1 MADRV
6 QSVGR
11 GPAARAWARFRQ
23 HRFGLAGLVTLALLA
38 ALCFSAGWIA
48 EALGSDPE
56 AVDLFG
62 QYAPPTV
69 QHPLGKDSLGRD
81 VLMRL
86 LHGGQVS
93 LTVALTA
100 ALAATVIGTAIGL
113 MAGYVGGWLDS
124 LLMRLV
130 DSVIAL
136 PLLPLLI
143 VMAAVDPAKV
153 GLGAFAEE
161 ESFGLIRII
170 VIVALVGW
178 TTPARLVRGATLAA
192 RAQGYVR
199 AARALGVPPSAI
211 ALRHILPN
219 VSGPLIV
226 ATTLAMGQ
234 VILFES
240 ALSFLGLGIQPPT
253 PSWGNMLTGA
263 QELIWQAPM
272 LAVYPGLAIFLT
284 VVSVNFVGDALQDA
298 LATRSTE
305 RERG

>member
-1 MADRV
+1 M
-6 QSVGR
+6 S
-11 GPAARAWARFRQ
+11 PAARAWRRFRQ
-23 HRFGLAGLVTLALLA
+23 HRFGLAGLVVLVLMTA
-38 ALCFSAGWIA
+38 ACLSAGWLA
-48 EALGSDPE
+48 AAMGLDAE

-62 QYAPPTV
+62 QFGPPTAA
-69 QHPLGKDSLGRD
+69 HPLGQDELGRD
-81 VLMRL
+81 VLLRL
-86 LHGGQVS
+86 LEGGQVS
-93 LTVALTA
+93 LSVALAA
-100 ALAATVIGTAIGL
+100 ALAAASIGTVIGLA
-113 MAGYVGGWLDS
+113 AGYLGGWLDA

-130 DSVIAL
+130 DSVIAM

-143 VMAAVDPAKV
+143 VLAAIDPAKL
-153 GLGAFAEE
+153 GLGPLAEDQG
-161 ESFGLIRII
+161 FGLARIVI
-170 VIVALVGW
+170 IVALVGW

-192 RAQGYVR
+192 RQEGYVR
-199 AARALGVPPSAI
+199 AARALGVAPVAV

-284 VVSVNFVGDALQDA
+284 VIAVNFLGDALQDA
-298 LATRSTE
+298 LAPRASE
-305 RERG
+305 RAPL

>member
-1 MADRV
+1 M
-6 QSVGR
+6 S
-11 GPAARAWARFRQ
+11 ARAWHRFRQ
-23 HRFGLAGLVTLALLA
+23 HRFGLAGLVVLILLVV
-38 ALCFSAGWIA
+38 LCASAGWLA
-48 EALGSDPE
+48 AALGIDPD

-62 QYAPPTV
+62 QYAQPSP
-69 QHPLGKDSLGRD
+69 QHPLGQDDLGRD

-86 LHGGQVS
+86 LAGGQVS
-93 LTVALTA
+93 LSVALVA
-100 ALAATVIGTAIGL
+100 ALAAASIGAVIGLA
-113 MAGYVGGWLDS
+113 AGYLGGWLDS

-130 DSVIAL
+130 DGVIAL

-143 VMAAVDPAKV
+143 VLAAIDPAKL
-153 GLGAFAEE
+153 GLNKIAGE
-161 ESFGLIRII
+161 ESFGLIRIVI
-170 VIVALVGW
+170 IVAAVGW

-192 RAQGYVR
+192 RAQGYVQ
-199 AARALGVPPSAI
+199 AARALGVSPVAI

-263 QELIWQAPM
+263 QDLIWQAPM

-284 VVSVNFVGDALQDA
+284 VMSVNFLGDALQDA
-298 LATRSTE
+298 LTPRATE
-305 RERG
+305 REEPA

>member
-1 MADRV
+1 MN
-6 QSVGR
+6 
-11 GPAARAWARFRQ
+11 PTMRAWHRFRH
-23 HRFGLAGLVTLALLA
+23 HRFGLAGLVVLVLLTLACL
-38 ALCFSAGWIA
+38 SAGWLAAVLEIDA
-48 EALGSDPE
+48 E

-62 QYAPPTV
+62 QFGPPSPA
-69 QHPLGKDSLGRD
+69 HPLGQDDLGRD
-81 VLMRL
+81 VLLRL
-86 LHGGQVS
+86 LQGGQVS
-93 LTVALTA
+93 LSVALTA
-100 ALAATVIGTAIGL
+100 AIAAASLGTMIGLAA
-113 MAGYVGGWLDS
+113 GYLGGWPDA

-143 VMAAVDPAKV
+143 VLAAIDPAKL
-153 GLGAFAEE
+153 GLGPLAEDQG
-161 ESFGLIRII
+161 FGLARII
-170 VIVALVGW
+170 IIVALVGW

-192 RAQGYVR
+192 RAQGYVL
-199 AARALGVPPSAI
+199 AARALGASPVAV

-226 ATTLAMGQ
+226 ATTLAAGQ

-263 QELIWQAPM
+263 QELIWQAPL

-284 VVSVNFVGDALQDA
+284 VIAVNFLGDALQDA
-298 LATRSTE
+298 LAPRATE
-305 RERG
+305 RENPA

>member
-1 MADRV
+1 M
-6 QSVGR
+6 S
-11 GPAARAWARFRQ
+11 PLARAWGRFRR
-23 HRFGLAGLVTLALLA
+23 HRFGLAGLVALGLLVLACA
-38 ALCFSAGWIA
+38 SAGWIA
-48 EALGSDPE
+48 AALEIDPN

-62 QYAPPTV
+62 QYAPPSAE
-69 QHPLGKDSLGRD
+69 HPLGLDALGRD
-81 VLMRL
+81 VLVRWL
-86 LHGGQVS
+86 EGGQVS
-93 LTVALTA
+93 LLVAMIAAVTA
-100 ALAATVIGTAIGL
+100 ALIGTAIGL
-113 MAGYVGGWLDS
+113 AAGYTGGWLDA

-143 VMAAVDPAKV
+143 VMAAIDPAKL
-153 GLGAFAEE
+153 GLGDLAAE
-161 ESFGLIRII
+161 ESFGLMRII

-192 RAQGYVR
+192 RAQGYVQ
-199 AARALGVPPSAI
+199 AARALGVSPMAI
-211 ALRHILPN
+211 AVRHILPN
-219 VSGPLIV
+219 ISGPLIV
-226 ATTLAMGQ
+226 ATTLAMGH

-272 LAVYPGLAIFLT
+272 LAVYPGLAIFIT

-298 LATRSTE
+298 LTTRSAE
-305 RERG
+305 RESA

>member
-1 MADRV
+1 M
-6 QSVGR
+6 SPG
-11 GPAARAWARFRQ
+11 ARAWHRFRR
-23 HRFGLAGLVTLALLA
+23 HRFGLASLAVLALLA
-38 ALCFSAGWIA
+38 VAALGAGWLA
-48 EALGSDPE
+48 SALGIDPG

-62 QYAPPTV
+62 QFGPPSAA
-69 QHPLGKDSLGRD
+69 HPLGQDELGRD
-81 VLMRL
+81 VLLRL
-86 LHGGQVS
+86 LEGGQVS
-93 LTVALTA
+93 LSVAVTA
-100 ALAATVIGTAIGL
+100 AIAAAGLGTVIGLA
-113 MAGYVGGWLDS
+113 AGYSGGWLDA

-143 VMAAVDPAKV
+143 VLAAIDPAKL
-153 GLGAFAEE
+153 GLDALAGDQG
-161 ESFGLIRII
+161 FGLARIV

-199 AARALGVPPSAI
+199 AARALGVPPVAV

-253 PSWGNMLTGA
+253 ASWGNMLTGA

-272 LAVYPGLAIFLT
+272 LAVYPGIAIFVT
-284 VVSVNFVGDALQDA
+284 VICVNFLGDALQDA
-298 LATRSTE
+298 LAPRATE
-305 RERG
+305 WENPP

>member
-1 MADRV
+1 M
-6 QSVGR
+6 S
-11 GPAARAWARFRQ
+11 PTARAWQRFRR
-23 HRFGLAGLVTLALLA
+23 HRFGLAGLMVLVLMTA
-38 ALCFSAGWIA
+38 ACLSAGWLA
-48 EALGSDPE
+48 AAMGQDAE

-62 QYAPPTV
+62 QFGTPSAA
-69 QHPLGKDSLGRD
+69 HPLGQDELGRD
-81 VLMRL
+81 VMLRL
-86 LHGGQVS
+86 LQGGQVS
-93 LTVALTA
+93 LSV
-100 ALAATVIGTAIGL
+100 ALAAALGAATIGTAIGL
-113 MAGYVGGWLDS
+113 AAGYLGGWLDA

-143 VMAAVDPAKV
+143 VLAAIDPAKL
-153 GLGAFAEE
+153 GLGQLAEDQG
-161 ESFGLIRII
+161 FGLARIVI
-170 VIVALVGW
+170 IVALVGW

-192 RAQGYVR
+192 RAQGYVL
-199 AARALGVPPSAI
+199 AARALGAAPIMI

-284 VVSVNFVGDALQDA
+284 VIAVNFLGDALQDA
-298 LATRSTE
+298 LAPRASE
-305 RERG
+305 RVPL

>member
-1 MADRV
+1 M
-6 QSVGR
+6 S
-11 GPAARAWARFRQ
+11 PLARAWLRFRG
-23 HRFGLAGLVTLALLA
+23 HHFGLAGLVVLALMIAACLSAGGIAA
-38 ALCFSAGWIA
+38 ALNIDST
-48 EALGSDPE
+48 

-62 QYAPPTV
+62 QYEPPSPA
-69 QHPLGKDSLGRD
+69 HPFGQDALGRD
-81 VLMRL
+81 VLVRWL
-86 LHGGQVS
+86 EGGQVS
-93 LTVALTA
+93 LMVALTA
-100 ALAATVIGTAIGL
+100 AITAAAIGTAIGL
-113 MAGYVGGWLDS
+113 TAGYTGGWLDA

-143 VMAAVDPAKV
+143 VMAAIDPAKL
-153 GLGAFAEE
+153 GLGGFAEE

-170 VIVALVGW
+170 IIVALVGW
-178 TTPARLVRGATLAA
+178 TTPARLVRGAMLAA
-192 RAQGYVR
+192 RAQGYVQ
-199 AARALGVPPSAI
+199 AARALGVAPLAI

-272 LAVYPGLAIFLT
+272 LAVYPGLAIFIT

-298 LATRSTE
+298 LTIRAAE
-305 RERG
+305 QERG

>member
-1 MADRV
+1 M
-6 QSVGR
+6 S
-11 GPAARAWARFRQ
+11 PAARAWQRFRD
-23 HRFGLAGLVTLALLA
+23 HRFGLAGLIVLTLLTTACLSASWLA
-38 ALCFSAGWIA
+38 AAMGLDG
-48 EALGSDPE
+48 D

-62 QYAPPTV
+62 QFGPPSAT
-69 QHPLGKDSLGRD
+69 HPLGQDELGRD
-81 VLMRL
+81 VLLRL
-86 LHGGQVS
+86 LEGGQVS
-93 LTVALTA
+93 LSVAAVA
-100 ALAATVIGTAIGL
+100 ALAAATIGSTIGL
-113 MAGYVGGWLDS
+113 AAGYLGGWLDA

-143 VMAAVDPAKV
+143 VLAAIDPAKL
-153 GLGAFAEE
+153 GLEPMGGNPD
-161 ESFGLIRII
+161 FGLARIVI
-170 VIVALVGW
+170 IVALVGW

-192 RAQGYVR
+192 RAQGYVL
-199 AARALGVPPSAI
+199 AARALGVAPVAV

-284 VVSVNFVGDALQDA
+284 VIAVNFLGDALQDA
-298 LATRSTE
+298 LAPRASE
-305 RERG
+305 RAPL

>member
-1 MADRV
+1 M
-6 QSVGR
+6 S
-11 GPAARAWARFRQ
+11 PLARAWGRFRR
-23 HRFGLAGLVTLALLA
+23 HRFGLAGLVTLGLLVLA
-38 ALCFSAGWIA
+38 CASAGWIA
-48 EALGSDPE
+48 DALAIDPN

-62 QYAPPTV
+62 QYAPPSPE
-69 QHPLGKDSLGRD
+69 HPLGLDALGRD
-81 VLMRL
+81 VLVRWL
-86 LHGGQVS
+86 EGGQVS
-93 LTVALTA
+93 LLVAMIAAVTA
-100 ALAATVIGTAIGL
+100 ALIGTAIGL
-113 MAGYVGGWLDS
+113 AAGYTGGWPDA

-143 VMAAVDPAKV
+143 VMAAIDPAKL
-153 GLGAFAEE
+153 GLGDLAAE
-161 ESFGLIRII
+161 ESFGLMRII

-192 RAQGYVR
+192 RAQGYVQ
-199 AARALGVPPSAI
+199 AARALGVSPLAI
-211 ALRHILPN
+211 AVRHILPN
-219 VSGPLIV
+219 ISGPLIV
-226 ATTLAMGQ
+226 ATTLAMGH

-272 LAVYPGLAIFLT
+272 QAIYPGLAIFIT

-298 LATRSTE
+298 LTTRSAE
-305 RERG
+305 RESA

>member
-1 MADRV
+1 M
-6 QSVGR
+6 S
-11 GPAARAWARFRQ
+11 PLARAWGRFRR
-23 HRFGLAGLVTLALLA
+23 HRFGLAGLVALGLLVLACA
-38 ALCFSAGWIA
+38 SAGWIA
-48 EALGSDPE
+48 AALEIDPN

-62 QYAPPTV
+62 QYAPPSAE
-69 QHPLGKDSLGRD
+69 HPLGLDALGRD
-81 VLMRL
+81 VLVRWL
-86 LHGGQVS
+86 EGGQVS
-93 LTVALTA
+93 LLVAMIAAVTA
-100 ALAATVIGTAIGL
+100 ALIGTAIGL
-113 MAGYVGGWLDS
+113 AAGYTGGWPDA

-143 VMAAVDPAKV
+143 VMAAIDPAKL
-153 GLGAFAEE
+153 GLGDLAAE
-161 ESFGLIRII
+161 ESFGLMRII

-192 RAQGYVR
+192 RAQGYVQ
-199 AARALGVPPSAI
+199 AARALGVSPMAI
-211 ALRHILPN
+211 AVRHILPN
-219 VSGPLIV
+219 ISGPLIV
-226 ATTLAMGQ
+226 ATTLAMGH

-272 LAVYPGLAIFLT
+272 LAVYPGLAIFIT

-298 LATRSTE
+298 LTTRSAE
-305 RERG
+305 RESS

>member
-1 MADRV
+1 M
-6 QSVGR
+6 S
-11 GPAARAWARFRQ
+11 PLARAWARFRR
-23 HRFGLAGLVTLALLA
+23 HRFGLFGLAVLVLLILFSASAGLLA
-38 ALCFSAGWIA
+38 S
-48 EALGSDPE
+48 ALGIDPA

-62 QYAPPTV
+62 QYGPPSPS
-69 QHPLGKDSLGRD
+69 HPLGQDSLGRD
-81 VLMRL
+81 VLIRL
-86 LHGGQVS
+86 LEGGQVS
-93 LTVALTA
+93 LSVALASALCA
-100 ALAATVIGTAIGL
+100 AVIGTAIGL
-113 MAGYVGGWLDS
+113 AAGYLGGWLDA

-143 VMAAVDPAKV
+143 VMAAIDPAKL
-153 GLGAFAEE
+153 GLEE
-161 ESFGLIRII
+161 TADASTFGLIRII
-170 VIVALVGW
+170 VIVSLVGW

-192 RAQGYVR
+192 RAQGYVQ
-199 AARALGVPPSAI
+199 AARALGVPPLAI

-219 VSGPLIV
+219 ISGPLIV

-253 PSWGNMLTGA
+253 ASWGNMLTGA
-263 QELIWQAPM
+263 QEMIWQAPM

-298 LATRSTE
+298 LSTRATE
-305 RERG
+305 REGN

>member
-1 MADRV
+1 MSPSR
-6 QSVGR
+6 
-11 GPAARAWARFRQ
+11 RAWQRFRR
-23 HRFGLAGLVTLALLA
+23 HLFGLAGLVVLALLTGA
-38 ALCFSAGWIA
+38 CLSAGWLA
-48 EALGSDPE
+48 AALEIDPA

-62 QYAPPTV
+62 QFGSPSAA
-69 QHPLGKDSLGRD
+69 HPLGQDDLGRD
-81 VLMRL
+81 VLLRL
-86 LHGGQVS
+86 LLGGQVS
-93 LTVALTA
+93 LSVALAA
-100 ALAATVIGTAIGL
+100 ALAAASLGTAIGL
-113 MAGYVGGWLDS
+113 AAGYLGGWLDA

-143 VMAAVDPAKV
+143 VLAAIDPAKL
-153 GLGAFAEE
+153 GLGDLGEDQG
-161 ESFGLIRII
+161 FGLARIVI
-170 VIVALVGW
+170 IVALVGW

-192 RAQGYVR
+192 RAQGYVL
-199 AARALGVPPSAI
+199 AARALGAAPIAI

-226 ATTLAMGQ
+226 ATTLAAGQ

-284 VVSVNFVGDALQDA
+284 VIAVNFLGDALQDA
-298 LATRSTE
+298 LAPRTS
-305 RERG
+305 ERGPL

>member
-1 MADRV
+1 M
-6 QSVGR
+6 GT
-11 GPAARAWARFRQ
+11 AARAWQRFRQ
-23 HRFGLAGLVTLALLA
+23 HRFGLLGLVVLVVLVA
-38 ALCFSAGWIA
+38 ACLSAGWLA
-48 EALGSDPE
+48 AVLGIDPN

-62 QYAPPTV
+62 QYGAPSGS
-69 QHPLGKDSLGRD
+69 HPLGQDDLGRD
-81 VLMRL
+81 VLLRL
-86 LHGGQVS
+86 LAGGQVS
-93 LTVALTA
+93 LSVALVA
-100 ALAATVIGTAIGL
+100 AVAAASIGTVVGLAA
-113 MAGYVGGWLDS
+113 GYTGGWLDA

-143 VMAAVDPAKV
+143 VLAAIDPAK
-153 GLGAFAEE
+153 LGFGAWAEE
-161 ESFGLIRII
+161 QSFGLIRIVII
-170 VIVALVGW
+170 VVAVGW

-192 RAQGYVR
+192 REQGYVL
-199 AARALGVPPSAI
+199 AARALGVAPVVVAI
-211 ALRHILPN
+211 RHILPN

-284 VVSVNFVGDALQDA
+284 VVSVNFLGDALQDA
-298 LATRSTE
+298 LAPRSSE
-305 RERG
+305 RADRGST

>member
-1 MADRV
+1 M
-6 QSVGR
+6 S
-11 GPAARAWARFRQ
+11 PLARAWSRFRR
-23 HRFGLAGLVTLALLA
+23 HRFGLAGLVVLTIMTS
-38 ALCFSAGWIA
+38 LCSSAGWIA
-48 EALGSDPE
+48 TALGIDSS
-56 AVDLFG
+56 AVDLFS
-62 QYAPPTV
+62 QYGPVSPA
-69 QHPLGKDSLGRD
+69 HPLGQDELGRD
-81 VLMRL
+81 VFIRWLE
-86 LHGGQVS
+86 GGQVS

-100 ALAATVIGTAIGL
+100 AVVATAIGTIIGL
-113 MAGYVGGWLDS
+113 AAGYTGGWPDA

-130 DSVIAL
+130 DGVIAL

-143 VMAAVDPAKV
+143 VLAAIDPAKL
-153 GLGAFAEE
+153 GLTELADES
-161 ESFGLIRII
+161 SFGLIRIV

-199 AARALGVPPSAI
+199 AARALGVSPKAI

-219 VSGPLIV
+219 ISGPLIV
-226 ATTLAMGQ
+226 STTLAMGQ

-253 PSWGNMLTGA
+253 ASWGNMLTGA

-272 LAVYPGLAIFLT
+272 LAVYPGVAIFLT

-298 LATRSTE
+298 LSARATE
-305 RERG
+305 RESL

>member
-1 MADRV
+1 M
-6 QSVGR
+6 S
-11 GPAARAWARFRQ
+11 PLARAWSRFRM
-23 HRFGLAGLVTLALLA
+23 HRFGLAGLVLLLLLI
-38 ALCFSAGWIA
+38 ALCAAAPMIA
-48 EALGSDPE
+48 EALGVDSR

-62 QYAPPTV
+62 QFGPPSSE
-69 QHPLGKDSLGRD
+69 HPLGQDSLGRD
-81 VLMRL
+81 VLLRL
-86 LHGGQVS
+86 LEGGRVS
-93 LTVALTA
+93 LSVALASALVA
-100 ALAATVIGTAIGL
+100 AVIGTGIGL
-113 MAGYVGGWLDS
+113 AAGYTGGWLDA

-143 VMAAVDPAKV
+143 VLAAIDPAK
-153 GLGAFAEE
+153 LGIEGAAEE
-161 ESFGLIRII
+161 STFGLVRIVI
-170 VIVALVGW
+170 IVALVGW

-192 RAQGYVR
+192 RAQGYVL
-199 AARALGVPPSAI
+199 AARALGVSPVAI

-253 PSWGNMLTGA
+253 ASWGNMLTGA

-272 LAVYPGLAIFLT
+272 LTVYPGLAIFLT

-298 LATRSTE
+298 LSTRGTE
-305 RERG
+305 RDKT

>member
-1 MADRV
+1 M
-6 QSVGR
+6 S
-11 GPAARAWARFRQ
+11 PAARAWVRFRS
-23 HRFGLAGLVTLALLA
+23 HRFGLAGLVTLCLMIVACA
-38 ALCFSAGWIA
+38 SASWIA
-48 EALGSDPE
+48 AAFNIDAT
-56 AVDLFG
+56 AVDLLGQYGPPSAEHPFG
-62 QYAPPTV
+62 QDA
-69 QHPLGKDSLGRD
+69 LGRD
-81 VLMRL
+81 VLVRWL
-86 LHGGQVS
+86 EGGQVS
-93 LTVALTA
+93 LLVAIIAAFTA
-100 ALAATVIGTAIGL
+100 ALIGTAIGL
-113 MAGYVGGWLDS
+113 TAGYTGGSLDA

-143 VMAAVDPAKV
+143 VMAAIDPAKL
-153 GLGAFAEE
+153 GLGDLAGE

-192 RAQGYVR
+192 RAQGYVK
-199 AARALGVPPSAI
+199 AARALGVSPLAI

-219 VSGPLIV
+219 ISGPLIV
-226 ATTLAMGQ
+226 ATTLAMGH

-263 QELIWQAPM
+263 QELIWQSPM
-272 LAVYPGLAIFLT
+272 LAVYPGLAIFIT

-298 LATRSTE
+298 LTTRSAE
-305 RERG
+305 RESQ

>member
-1 MADRV
+1 M
-6 QSVGR
+6 S
-11 GPAARAWARFRQ
+11 PLARAWGRFRR
-23 HRFGLAGLVTLALLA
+23 HRFGLAGLVALGLLVLACA
-38 ALCFSAGWIA
+38 SAGWIA
-48 EALGSDPE
+48 AALEIDPN

-62 QYAPPTV
+62 QYAPPSAE
-69 QHPLGKDSLGRD
+69 HPLGLDALGRD
-81 VLMRL
+81 VLVRWL
-86 LHGGQVS
+86 EGGQVS
-93 LTVALTA
+93 LLVAMIAAVTA
-100 ALAATVIGTAIGL
+100 ALIGTAIGL
-113 MAGYVGGWLDS
+113 AAGYTGGWPDA

-143 VMAAVDPAKV
+143 VMAAIDPAKL
-153 GLGAFAEE
+153 GLGDLAAE
-161 ESFGLIRII
+161 ESFGLMRII

-192 RAQGYVR
+192 RAQGYVQ
-199 AARALGVPPSAI
+199 AARALGVSPMAI
-211 ALRHILPN
+211 AVRHILPN
-219 VSGPLIV
+219 ISGPLIV
-226 ATTLAMGQ
+226 ATTLAMGH

-272 LAVYPGLAIFLT
+272 LAVYPGLAIFIT

-298 LATRSTE
+298 LTTRSAE
-305 RERG
+305 RESA

>member
-1 MADRV
+1 MT
-6 QSVGR
+6 
-11 GPAARAWARFRQ
+11 PARRAWRRFLH
-23 HRFGLAGLVTLALLA
+23 HRFGLIGLLFLLMLA
-38 ALCFSAGWIA
+38 ALCLSADLIA
-48 EALGSDPE
+48 AALGIDPE
-56 AVDLFG
+56 AVDIFG
-62 QYAPPTV
+62 QYGPPSNT
-69 QHPLGKDSLGRD
+69 HLLGQDDLGRD

-86 LHGGQVS
+86 LLGGQVS
-93 LTVALTA
+93 LSVALSA
-100 ALAATVIGTAIGL
+100 AIAAATIGTTVGLAA
-113 MAGYVGGWLDS
+113 GYLGGWLDA

-143 VMAAVDPAKV
+143 VLAAIDPAKLGFSPGEDAEAA
-153 GLGAFAEE
+153 GL
-161 ESFGLIRII
+161 LRII
-170 VIVALVGW
+170 IIVALVGW

-192 RAQGYVR
+192 RTQGYVL
-199 AARALGVPPSAI
+199 AARALGVSPVLV

-272 LAVYPGLAIFLT
+272 LAIYPGLAIFAT

-298 LATRSTE
+298 LTPRATE
-305 RERG
+305 RKEPV